1 MKILSTKQTIC
12 FPKHFAIVL
21 FLVLVALSLILY
33 SSIAFAIPASS
44 DSEPAR
50 LTKCRGVTQYAYN
63 IQEVNGTWEW
73 DYVEIS
79 GTVTEV
85 KIKEAMRLEKNA
97 DQSFDSADIEI
108 EMTQVEER
116 LAQIAQMSY
125 AQIDAHIENTFG
137 GLSVAQKASLKKLYK
152 CVLALIKQLDL
163 E

>member
-1 MKILSTKQTIC
+1 MKILSAILTIT
-12 FPKHFAIVL
+12 F
-21 FLVLVALSLILY
+21 ILT
-33 SSIAFAIPASS
+33 SATVFAIPASS

-63 IQEVNGTWEW
+63 IQGVNGTWVY

-79 GTVTEV
+79 GQVTAA

-97 DQSFDSADIEI
+97 DQSFNPADVET
-108 EMTQVEER
+108 EMTQVEEK

-125 AQIDAHIENTFG
+125 AQIDAHVDNTFG
-137 GLSVAQKASLKKLYK
+137 GLSVAQRTSLKKLYK